1 MLAVLF
7 RIKLWLSNLHLI
19 IIFGV
24 YNKWKT
30 IILGVVFKNFE
41 KFAFEKIFFV
51 KSESKILKNSIF
63 KKFYK
68 SNCTFYYEISIWN
81 DFSFHLMYILSIL
94 VKNYR
99 FSKIYIL
106 KAENFL
112 PWNEVTLEPH
122 CGNILNQRMIFKDS
136 IEEWICQMSLETIS
150 GEFWWKMGA
159 YHHIKPLRLIQPP
172 PVFGSTEE
180 PGLIRVKDYIN

>member
-1 MLAVLF
+1 M
-7 RIKLWLSNLHLI
+7 KNLRSK
-19 IIFGV
+19 IF
-24 YNKWKT
+24 
-30 IILGVVFKNFE
+30 
-41 KFAFEKIFFV
+41 FFV

-159 YHHIKPLRLIQPP
+159 YDHIKPLGLIQPLP
-172 PVFGSTEE
+172 RSLDRRKSPVWLGLKNSNFLWPLFLGS
-180 PGLIRVKDYIN
+180 L

>member
-1 MLAVLF
+1 MFSKIL
-7 RIKLWLSNLHLI
+7 KNLRS
-19 IIFGV
+19 
-24 YNKWKT
+24 K
-30 IILGVVFKNFE
+30 
-41 KFAFEKIFFV
+41 KIFFV

-159 YHHIKPLRLIQPP
+159 YDHIKPLGLIQPP

-180 PGLIRVKDYIN
+180 PGLIRVKLHF

>member
-1 MLAVLF
+1 
-7 RIKLWLSNLHLI
+7 
-19 IIFGV
+19 
-24 YNKWKT
+24 
-30 IILGVVFKNFE
+30 
-41 KFAFEKIFFV
+41 
-51 KSESKILKNSIF
+51 
-63 KKFYK
+63 
-68 SNCTFYYEISIWN
+68 
-81 DFSFHLMYILSIL
+81 MYILSIF

-159 YHHIKPLRLIQPP
+159 YDHIKPLGLIQPP
-172 PVFGSTEE
+172 PRSLDRPESPVWLGLKSSQNLDSFKVWSVLKHPFYQVNVTFYWHFCFNGS
-180 PGLIRVKDYIN
+180 LFLSQLR